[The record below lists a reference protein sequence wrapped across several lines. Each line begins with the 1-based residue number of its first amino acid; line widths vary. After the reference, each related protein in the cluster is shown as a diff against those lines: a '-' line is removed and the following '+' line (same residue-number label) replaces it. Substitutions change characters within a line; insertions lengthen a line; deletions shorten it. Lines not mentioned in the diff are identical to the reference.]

1 MPADKTQDFNPCPKV
16 NYMEAMLNLVLRS
29 EAVISTELTASF
41 YRMVKFTQEEGDQSL
56 QVNLDE
62 LESIQNHTW
71 GV

>member
-1 MPADKTQDFNPCPKV
+1 MPADKTQYFNPCPKV
-16 NYMEAMLNLVLRS
+16 NYVGAMLNLVLRS

-62 LESIQNHTW
+62 LESIQNHAW